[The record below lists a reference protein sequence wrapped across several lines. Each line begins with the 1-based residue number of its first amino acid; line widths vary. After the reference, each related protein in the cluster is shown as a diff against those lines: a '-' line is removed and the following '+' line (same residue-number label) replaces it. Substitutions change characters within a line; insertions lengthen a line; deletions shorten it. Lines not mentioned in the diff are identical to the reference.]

1 MEMMMS
7 AEPVRQTLRPRFARI
22 PEALTYAA
30 ISRSRLYEWARVRPT
45 LMRKNGAAS
54 LVDLDALDAILDG
67 LPTAELKTP
76 STASSEA

>member
-1 MEMMMS
+1 
-7 AEPVRQTLRPRFARI
+7 
-22 PEALTYAA
+22 
-30 ISRSRLYEWARVRPT
+30 
-45 LMRKNGAAS
+45 MRKNGAAS